1 MNRSYSKIRH
11 IQESNL
17 IIEQRIIMEQSDV
30 WNSIKPIGN
39 NPKGPKEFST
49 EFAASTKL
57 TVDGKET
64 MLIVDG
70 TKYIPYVGARIQA
83 QYNETITVATM
94 SKMESVTAL
103 SSRFGCIV
111 TVFVSTEKNAVMR
124 AGGSGQAQHSNYVS
138 LFDLQILQNR
148 SGKFELRPLEQIGNN
163 PSWMKPP
170 SVFSVTNGGRYSA
183 KLVSGQISYN
193 LPACIGDLYTKI
205 NTELDRLGFP
215 QIPEKVNITTAVTL

>member
-17 IIEQRIIMEQSDV
+17 ILEQRIIMEQSDV

-49 EFAASTKL
+49 DFAASTKL

-64 MLIVDG
+64 MAIVGG

-83 QYNETITVATM
+83 QYDETITVATM
-94 SKMESVTAL
+94 SKMESVTAI

-111 TVFVSTEKNAVMR
+111 DLFVSFEQNAVMKT
-124 AGGSGQAQHSNYVS
+124 GGPAQASGQNYVS
-138 LFDLQILQNR
+138 LFDLQIYQDR
-148 SGKFELRPLEQIGNN
+148 SGKFILRPQDRISQN
-163 PSWMKPP
+163 PYWMKPP
-170 SVFSVTNGGRYSA
+170 SVFSVTSGGRYTSTMVSA
-183 KLVSGQISYN
+183 QISNN